1 MLDLKLLE
9 EQLDKALALET
20 SESLTSWLLNRRL
33 KKYVSNFGE
42 GTFKNI
48 PSNRVEITQS
58 KEHLINNKTPFFTQD
73 YYSTCDYLIA
83 A

>member
-9 EQLDKALALET
+9 EQLDKALVLET

-42 GTFKNI
+42 GT
-48 PSNRVEITQS
+48 
-58 KEHLINNKTPFFTQD
+58 LKTFLQTELKLLSQK
-73 YYSTCDYLIA
+73 SI
-83 A
+83 